1 MHTSKLLSG
10 KFISI
15 LFFSLSL
22 SIFRRTKHVSFA
34 RSHTLTSFDDAG
46 LRSSIRLSS
55 TRSQE
60 RLIGGKKATMTIQPQ
75 SILAN
80 AQVPINIHHQ
90 HPSSILLQQQQQHH
104 QQQIQTVQ
112 VQHVQPVLAPV
123 VAPTAATMT
132 NCAATATTLTP
143 HEIIVVEKTKRS
155 AMKTQATQT
164 EVCLGRKPLPPH
176 HLSLSPR
183 TIHRVSRTI
192 FPQNAVKVEFTIS
205 TI

>member
-1 MHTSKLLSG
+1 MDTNKQVYVP
-10 KFISI
+10 FN
-15 LFFSLSL
+15 F
-22 SIFRRTKHVSFA
+22 RTKHVSFA

-60 RLIGGKKATMTIQPQ
+60 RLIDGKKAIMTIQPQ
-75 SILAN
+75 SILQN
-80 AQVPINIHHQ
+80 AQVPINIHHPQ
-90 HPSSILLQQQQQHH
+90 SILQQ
-104 QQQIQTVQ
+104 QTVQ
-112 VQHVQPVLAPV
+112 VQPLVPVI
-123 VAPTAATMT
+123 
-132 NCAATATTLTP
+132 AATASTTLSSAMTTTAP

-183 TIHRVSRTI
+183 TIHRVSTTSI
-192 FPQNAVKVEFTIS
+192 QG
-205 TI
+205 